1 MQAINVVSI
10 VLDLYIY
17 MNMDFMKNHI
27 SVFSSNVGSKY
38 RVCGECADGIND
50 KAMVKG
56 AGGAGNQYEYTVF
69 SHAA

>member
-1 MQAINVVSI
+1 
-10 VLDLYIY
+10 